1 MAPQQRKSRS
11 IGGTN
16 FQRVNAAAVGGRW
29 IVLLLLV
36 VAFLA
41 LDVQLQ
47 CVQGANYTVGDQFG
61 WSLPEANGFNSSYYN
76 DEWLTTLVLYPRDI
90 LFFNYK
96 VPAHSVLQVSEIDYI
111 SCNYNSPLEK
121 YTSGADSVGPLSAG
135 MYWFICGTPSHCSMG
150 MRMAVPVEMKPSLG
164 PPFQLAPPPAPTPPE
179 SSTELF
185 LSSFLQDKFL
195 SNTSRSNS
203 CL

>member
-11 IGGTN
+11 IGGTD
-16 FQRVNAAAVGGRW
+16 FQRVNAAAAGRRW

-36 VAFLA
+36 VALLA

-76 DEWLTTLVLYPRDI
+76 DEWLTTLVLYPGDI

-150 MRMAVPVEMKPSLG
+150 MRMAVPVETKPSLG
-164 PPFQLAPPPAPTPPE
+164 PPFQLAPPPAPTPPG

-185 LSSFLQDKFL
+185 LSSYLQDKFL